1 MNKFTDFIKRNV
13 VFILHIFVTGVLCVL
28 STLFF
33 GIYPDYLFFGNLL
46 CAFGIIYCL
55 YKMLFEKNY
64 AMTFL
69 KIICILALLISLN
82 QLYSYSKLTHI
93 FPWIMNFDQKALIA
107 GAIGLCAVILLIFKL
122 LTYVEPSNS
131 THNSSQSN
139 PDLNGGKNVQYET
152 IDQLKKKIDDLQNQ
166 KERNDFFSFLRFL
179 LAFVGLIIIILL
191 PAILLYLFNKY
202 GLDNS
207 ALDIDKVFSFLISY
221 GSSFLLILF
230 ALISAIIV
238 LVYIAK
244 YIYILI
250 CTLKKVNDEDLK
262 KSYPI
267 PTYAISIFIVSVLMF
282 LAWRITDFTLEDLT
296 EALVIGD
303 YLALPIAVIVILVL
317 FFLLVQITHVI
328 ILLLSK
334 MTAESIKEF
343 IEKQE
348 EKYNLASRIAQIIG
362 SVIDIILDTILSTLE
377 FVKFIPSFFTSL
389 GKMVLSDE
397 EDSDG
402 EEDDEDNA
410 GDKDGEDN
418 KGNADNKDSEDIKND
433 K

>member
-46 CAFGIIYCL
+46 CALGVIYCL

-64 AMTFL
+64 ATTFL
-69 KIICILALLISLN
+69 KIICILALLISMN
-82 QLYSYSKLTHI
+82 QLYSYSKLTRI

-107 GAIGLCAVILLIFKL
+107 GAVGLCAVILLIFKL

-131 THNSSQSN
+131 THNSPQSN
-139 PDLNGGKNVQYET
+139 PDLNSGKNAQYET
-152 IDQLKKKIDDLQNQ
+152 IEQLEKKIADLQNQ

-179 LAFVGLIIIILL
+179 LTFIGLIIIILL

-230 ALISAIIV
+230 ALISVIIV

-244 YIYILI
+244 YLYILMR
-250 CTLKKVNDEDLK
+250 TLKKQMMK
-262 KSYPI
+262 I
-267 PTYAISIFIVSVLMF
+267 
-282 LAWRITDFTLEDLT
+282 
-296 EALVIGD
+296 
-303 YLALPIAVIVILVL
+303 
-317 FFLLVQITHVI
+317 
-328 ILLLSK
+328 
-334 MTAESIKEF
+334 
-343 IEKQE
+343 
-348 EKYNLASRIAQIIG
+348 
-362 SVIDIILDTILSTLE
+362 
-377 FVKFIPSFFTSL
+377 
-389 GKMVLSDE
+389 
-397 EDSDG
+397 
-402 EEDDEDNA
+402 
-410 GDKDGEDN
+410 
-418 KGNADNKDSEDIKND
+418 
-433 K
+433 